1 MTKQRK
7 YGALLG
13 VLALAGVAGATYLRG
28 GEVVSAAEA
37 GEDVEGLRFRL
48 SAGKLTGG
56 ESPAERLPITPAQK
70 LSDADAD
77 KILARVKAIATQPD
91 DEKDFALRE
100 ASLPAP
106 RAGQTI
112 TAEFPPKP
120 TQATAP
126 VVESGTLTLRRF
138 QPEGEVP
145 LADRVSLTFSQPMV
159 AVTGQEDAAAR
170 VPVTLSPEVP
180 GKWRWLGTQT
190 LIFDAGSGKRLP
202 MATEFSVSL
211 PAGTKSVTGG
221 VLERAQN
228 FTFKTPAVRL
238 LSYGPYNGSVGQRR
252 DPLIWLSFD
261 QKIDPDAVLKTV
273 RVLAGDK
280 PVSVQRASQ
289 SELEKAVGKSETPE
303 PWLALKPV
311 GMLPGDTQITV
322 QVGPGTP
329 SAEGTRVTESA
340 QSFWFRTYGP
350 LKLIEQSPKRDQSV
364 PPSAG
369 WSLRFTNPLDVEVFD
384 PAWVTVSPATPGLQI
399 TTSGEYLQLYG
410 LKKARTTYKV
420 TVSPKLKDSYGQNL
434 EGMEP
439 AVFTVG
445 AAEQQLS
452 GPSQILLVP
461 DPAAAPRTVFSSVN
475 VPSVKVKL
483 YSVSSADWDA
493 WRTWQS
499 NWEERRK
506 GATPPGKLIKEQD
519 VALTGADDTLHE
531 NDLALPKNGSTLIWW
546 EANGWKKR
554 NQYDE
559 PPRGAAWVQPTKIGL
574 TAFADGDDLYAL
586 ATELTTGKPISGAE
600 VSMVGSGQSAKT
612 GKDGLV
618 KLALMD
624 KPGTMLVA
632 KRGNESAFL
641 PSRFWRWD
649 ESSWRKQGRGTQSL
663 WFVWDDRQL
672 YKPGEKVHVKG
683 WVRQLP
689 GSKLAALTLP
699 ASAPLTWQLKDSRGN
714 EVSKGQAKLNAWGG
728 FDVAFELPKTINLGQ
743 TSLMFVG
750 AGGAMNHSFNVQEFR
765 RPEFEVSAKS
775 ESAGPHV
782 IADPKG
788 ADLSA
793 KAAYYAGGPLP
804 GAQTTWTVNASPSSY
819 TPPGRSEFT
828 FGKWTPWWSYGG
840 GFEDGISFRGGRGG
854 FGRGVRQANLTQN
867 FSGVTDPMGVHRL
880 HLDFDG
886 VKPAQPY
893 SVSAQAV
900 IQDVNRQALATS
912 TSLLIHPSARYVGLR
927 SKTTFVAQGKPLVLE
942 ALACDID
949 GKAEPGQEIQLR
961 AARQEY
967 EWSKGR
973 YQLVEKDIREWTVRS
988 SKEAVETQ
996 LGAPAGGQWKIKA
1009 TVRDSK
1015 ERPNESELTLWV
1027 AGGKPSPR
1035 RDLAQEQVTLIPSAK
1050 EYTPG
1055 QTAEILVQAPF
1066 FPAEGV
1072 LTLRRN
1078 GVIQTERF
1086 NVNGPTHT
1094 VKIPIQEA
1102 YLPNIH
1108 AHIELVGA
1116 AARTDDDGKAL
1127 TKLAKRPAFASG
1139 ELDLSISTASKKLT
1153 VVASPKAAALA
1164 PGSETEVY
1172 VSVKDSNGKP
1182 IVGGEVAVAVV
1193 DESVHALAGWSM
1205 GDLVAAFHPRRGSGV
1220 SDWHLRSYV
1229 KLEDPL
1235 KVTNASGVEVAKNGM
1250 MLGGRRSGAP
1260 GGGGGFGGGMMADGL
1275 AMESKTAPSS
1285 APMSGMVAKPM
1296 KTRTLADE
1304 KPGAP
1309 EAPEPAIAVRT
1320 NFDPLAHFSPS
1331 VVTDSDGTARVSV
1344 KLPDNLTRYRI
1355 VAVAVAGADKGGS
1368 GEASLTARLPL
1379 MARPSAPRFLNVG
1392 DKFELPVVLQN
1403 QTDAPMTVDVAVRAT
1418 NATLTDGRGRRVQI
1432 PANDRVE
1439 VRFPTESAKPGTA
1452 RFQFAAVAP
1461 SAPTSG
1467 GTFADS
1473 AEVSL
1478 PVWTPATT
1486 EAFATYGVVDKGA
1499 IVQPVRAPSDANP
1512 AFGELEITTS
1522 STALQELTDAYIYL
1536 ASYPYGCAEQ
1546 ISSRVL
1552 TTAAL
1557 KDVLSAFKATGMP
1570 KESELNAAMARDLAR
1585 LGELQNP
1592 DGSFGFWARNERP
1605 WPYLG
1610 VHVAHALV
1618 RAKQKGFAVPD
1629 QTYKRSLAYA
1639 KAIATKF
1646 EEFYSPRCRRMITAY
1661 ALYVRHLAGD
1671 SDKVKAKALLASA
1684 PLDEHGPETIGWLLN
1699 VLAGD
1704 PDLANVRRWLD
1715 NKATE
1720 TAGAAH
1726 YTFSY
1731 SDGAYLVLSSD
1742 RRADGIVLDALIA
1755 DQPQSDLIPKLVRG
1769 LLDGRK
1775 RGAWGNTQ
1783 ENAFILLAL
1792 DRYFRK
1798 FEGVTP
1804 DFVARLWLGEKFAGE
1819 GTFKGRTTDRI
1830 ATKIPMAT
1838 LTEKP
1843 GMQPLTIDKQGA
1855 GRLYYRIGMR
1865 YAPKSLQLP
1874 AADYGFSV
1882 NRVYEAIDNPSDVK
1896 RDADGTWVVKAGAKV
1911 RVKVTMVATTRRYH
1925 VALTDPMP
1933 AGFEALNPELR
1944 GTEISA
1950 NTASPQIAG
1959 RGGFGRFPYY
1969 WSWWHWYEH
1978 QNLRDE
1984 RAEAFSSYLWEGAYE
1999 YSYICRATTPG
2010 TFIAPPA
2017 KAEEMYAPE
2026 TFGRSASDRV
2036 RVE

>member
-13 VLALAGVAGATYLRG
+13 VLALAGVVGATYLRG
-28 GEVVSAAEA
+28 GEVVRASEA
-37 GEDVEGLRFRL
+37 SDEVEGLRFRL
-48 SAGKLTGG
+48 SAGKLAGG

-91 DEKDFALRE
+91 DEKEFALRE
-100 ASLPAP
+100 ASQPAP
-106 RAGQTI
+106 RTGQTI
-112 TAEFPPKP
+112 TTEFPPKLAP
-120 TQATAP
+120 TLAP
-126 VVESGTLTLRRF
+126 LISGAGGDTLTLRRF

-170 VPVTLSPEVP
+170 VPVTLSPNVP

-202 MATEFSVSL
+202 MATEFSVSI

-221 VLERAQN
+221 VLEKAQS

-238 LSYGPYNGSVGQRR
+238 LSYGPDNGSVGQRR
-252 DPLIWLSFD
+252 DPLIWLNFD

-273 RVLAGDK
+273 KVLAGDK
-280 PVSVQRASQ
+280 PVRVQRASQ
-289 SELEKAVGKSETPE
+289 NELEKAVGKSETPE
-303 PWLALKPV
+303 RWLALKPM

-329 SAEGTRVTESA
+329 SAEGSRVTESA
-340 QSFWFRTYGP
+340 QSFSFRTYGP
-350 LKLIEQSPKRDQSV
+350 LKFVEQSPSRGQSV

-369 WSLRFTNPLDVEVFD
+369 WSLRFTNPLGAEVFD
-384 PAWVTVSPATPGLQI
+384 PAWVTVSPAAPGLQI
-399 TTSGEYLQLYG
+399 TASGNYLQLYG
-410 LKKARTTYKV
+410 LKKARTAYKV

-434 EGMEP
+434 EGFEP

-483 YSVSSADWDA
+483 YSVSSANWDA

-519 VALTGADDTLHE
+519 VALTGAEDTLHE
-531 NDLALPKNGSTLIWW
+531 NDLALPKAGSTLIWW
-546 EANGWKKR
+546 EANGWRKR
-554 NQYDE
+554 NPYDE
-559 PPRGAAWVQPTKIGL
+559 PPRGAAWVQTTKIGL

-600 VSMVGSGQSAKT
+600 VSLVGSGQRAKT
-612 GKDGLV
+612 GRDGLV
-618 KLALMD
+618 KLALSE

-632 KRGNESAFL
+632 KRGSDSAFL

-649 ESSWRKQGRGTQSL
+649 ESTWRKQGRGTQSL

-689 GSKLAALTLP
+689 GTKLATLSLP
-699 ASAPLTWQLKDSRGN
+699 ASAPLTWQLNDSRGN
-714 EVSKGQAKLNAWGG
+714 EVKKGEAKLNAWGG

-743 TSLMFVG
+743 TNLMFNG
-750 AGGAMNHSFNVQEFR
+750 AGGATNHSFNVQEFR
-765 RPEFEVSAKS
+765 RPEFEVAAKS

-782 IADPKG
+782 VADPKG
-788 ADLSA
+788 ADISA

-804 GAQTTWTVNASPSSY
+804 GAQTTWTVSATPSSY

-828 FGKWTPWWSYGG
+828 FGKWTPWWSFGGFDEGISLRGGRRGFGGG
-840 GFEDGISFRGGRGG
+840 GFGG
-854 FGRGVRQANLTQN
+854 FGRQANLSQN
-867 FSGVTDPMGVHRL
+867 FTGATDPMGVHRL

-927 SKTTFVAQGKPLVLE
+927 SKTTFVAAGKPLVLE

-949 GKAEPGQEIQLR
+949 GKAEPGQEIQFR

-988 SKEAVETQ
+988 GEKPVSTE
-996 LGAPAGGQWKIKA
+996 LGAPAGGQWKVRA

-1035 RDLAQEQVTLIPSAK
+1035 RDLAQEQVPLIPSAK

-1072 LTLRRN
+1072 LTLRRD

-1086 NVNGPTHT
+1086 AVNAATHT
-1094 VKIPIQEA
+1094 LKIPIQEA

-1108 AHIELVGA
+1108 AHVELVGA
-1116 AARTDDDGKAL
+1116 AARTDDEGKAL
-1127 TKLAKRPAFASG
+1127 EKLAKRPAFASG
-1139 ELDLSISTASKKLT
+1139 ELDLSVSTASKKLT
-1153 VVASPKAAALA
+1153 IVAKPKVAALA

-1172 VSVKDSNGKP
+1172 VSVNDSNGKP

-1205 GDLVAAFHPRRGSGV
+1205 GDLVAAFHPRRSSGV

-1235 KVTNASGVEVAKNGM
+1235 KVQEADKQEADKTKSAM
-1250 MLGGRRSGAP
+1250 FGGRGGAPGMP
-1260 GGGGGFGGGMMADGL
+1260 GGGGGFGGGARMEMEALSTNAPASMAMSASRPRAKRR
-1275 AMESKTAPSS
+1275 AM
-1285 APMSGMVAKPM
+1285 
-1296 KTRTLADE
+1296 ADE

-1309 EAPEPAIAVRT
+1309 EASEPAIAVRT

-1331 VVTDSDGTARVSV
+1331 VVTGSDGTARVSV

-1355 VAVAVAGADKGGS
+1355 VAVAVSGADKGGS
-1368 GEASLTARLPL
+1368 GEAPLTARLPL

-1452 RFQFAAVAP
+1452 RFQFAAA
-1461 SAPTSG
+1461 SG
-1467 GTFADS
+1467 SVADS

-1499 IVQPVRAPSDANP
+1499 IVQPVRAPSDVNP

-1546 ISSRVL
+1546 LSSRVL

-1570 KESELNAAMARDLAR
+1570 KESELNAATARDLAR

-1629 QTYKRSLAYA
+1629 TTYKRSLAYA
-1639 KAIATKF
+1639 KAIESKF
-1646 EEFYSPRCRRMITAY
+1646 EDIYSPRCRRMITAY

-1684 PLDEHGPETIGWLLN
+1684 PLDEQGPETIGWLLN

-1704 PDLANVRRWLD
+1704 PDLARVRRWLD

-1755 DQPQSDLIPKLVRG
+1755 DQPQSELIPKLVRG

-1865 YAPKSLQLP
+1865 YAPKNLQLP

-1882 NRVYEAIDNPSDVK
+1882 SRVYEAIDNPSDVK

-1925 VALTDPMP
+1925 VALIDPMP

-1944 GTEISA
+1944 GTEA
-1950 NTASPQIAG
+1950 ALPAPMN
-1959 RGGFGRFPYY
+1959 RGAFNRY

-1984 RAEAFSSYLWEGAYE
+1984 RAEAFSSSLWEGAYE

-2010 TFIAPPA
+2010 SFIAPPA

-2026 TFGRSASDRV
+2026 TFGRSASDKV
-2036 RVE
+2036 RIE

>member
-1 MTKQRK
+1 MTRRSKRW
-7 YGALLG
+7 ALLG
-13 VLALAGVAGATYLRG
+13 AVAVASAAGATYFHSN
-28 GEVVSAAEA
+28 EVVRAAEA
-37 GEDVEGLRFRL
+37 GDEVEGLRFRL
-48 SAGKLTGG
+48 SAGKLPGG
-56 ESPAERLPITPAQK
+56 EQPAERTPIAAIEK
-70 LSDADAD
+70 LSDLDAD
-77 KILARVKAIATQPD
+77 KILARVKAIGVQPD

-120 TQATAP
+120 TTATAP
-126 VVESGTLTLRRF
+126 VVESGALTVRRF

-145 LADRVSLTFSQPMV
+145 LADRISLTFSQPMV

-170 VPVTLSPEVP
+170 VPVTLSPSVP

-202 MATEFSVSL
+202 MATEFSVIV

-221 VLERAQN
+221 VLEKTES

-238 LSYGPYNGSVGQRR
+238 LSYGPQGDGQRR

-261 QKIDPDAVLKTV
+261 QKISPDAVLKTLQV
-273 RVLAGDK
+273 SGGGK
-280 PVSVQRASQ
+280 PVSIRRATDA
-289 SELEKAVGKSETPE
+289 ELAKELPHRETPE
-303 PWLALKPV
+303 RWLAVKPTAL
-311 GMLPGDTQITV
+311 LPGNSDITV

-329 SAEGTRVTESA
+329 SAEGPRLTEA
-340 QSFWFRTYGP
+340 PQSFSFRTYGP
-350 LKLIEQSPKRDQSV
+350 LKLVQQYPGRGESTSPSN
-364 PPSAG
+364 G
-369 WSLRFTNPLDVEVFD
+369 WTLQFSNQLDAEAFD
-384 PAWVTVSPATPGLQI
+384 PAWVSVSPAAPGLQI
-399 TTSGEYLQLYG
+399 MANGNYIQLYG
-410 LKKARTTYKV
+410 SKKARTTYKV
-420 TVSPKLKDSYGQNL
+420 TVSSKLKDIYGQSL

-445 AAEQQLS
+445 AAEQQLA
-452 GPSQILLVP
+452 GPQQPLLIP
-461 DPAAAPRTVFSSVN
+461 DPSATPRVVFSSVN
-475 VPSVKVKL
+475 IPSVKVKL
-483 YSVSSADWDA
+483 YQVSSADWDA

-519 VALTGADDTLHE
+519 LALKGPDDELHE
-531 NDLALPKNGSTLIWW
+531 NDIALPTSGNTLVWW
-546 EANGWKKR
+546 EAQGWKKR
-554 NQYDE
+554 HDYDE

-574 TAFADGDDLYAL
+574 SAFADGDDLYAL
-586 ATELTTGKPISGAE
+586 ATELTTGKPVSGAE
-600 VSMVGSGQSAKT
+600 IALMGSGQSAKT

-618 KLALMD
+618 KLALND
-624 KPGTMLVA
+624 KIGTMLTA
-632 KRGNESAFL
+632 KRGGDSAFL
-641 PSRFWRWD
+641 PARFWRWD
-649 ESSWRKQGRGTQSL
+649 ESGWRKTGRGTQPL
-663 WFVWDDRQL
+663 WFVFDDRQL

-683 WVRQLP
+683 WLRMLP
-689 GSKLAALTLP
+689 GTKLAVQALP
-699 ASAPLTWQLKDSRGN
+699 KSGPLSWQLRDSRGN
-714 EVSKGQAKLNAWGG
+714 EVSKGETKLNAWGG
-728 FDVAFELPKTINLGQ
+728 FDVAFDLPKTMNLGQ
-743 TSLMFVG
+743 ATLLFSG
-750 AGGAMNHSFNVQEFR
+750 AEGATNHGFNVQEFR
-765 RPEFEVSAKS
+765 RPEFEVTAKS
-775 ESAGPHV
+775 ESAGPHIV
-782 IADPKG
+782 ADPKG
-788 ADLSA
+788 TDLST

-804 GAQTTWTVNASPSSY
+804 GAQTTWTVSASPTSY

-840 GFEDGISFRGGRGG
+840 FDEEMGFRGGRGG
-854 FGRGVRQANLTQN
+854 RPVRQANLSQN
-867 FSGVTDPMGVHRL
+867 FTGQTDPTGTHRL

-893 SVSAQAV
+893 SVSAQAAV
-900 IQDVNRQALATS
+900 QDVNRQTWAAS
-912 TSLLIHPSARYVGLR
+912 TSLLVHPSARYVGLK
-927 SKTTFVAQGKPLVLE
+927 SKTTFVTSGKPLVIDTLV
-942 ALACDID
+942 CDID
-949 GKAEPGQEIQLR
+949 GKAEAGQEIQLR
-961 AARQEY
+961 AARQEW

-973 YQLVEKDIREWTVRS
+973 YRLVEKDIKEWTVRS
-988 SKEAVETQ
+988 GKEAVSTQ
-996 LGAPAGGQWKIKA
+996 LSAPAGGQWKVRA

-1015 ERPNESELTLWV
+1015 ERLNESELTLWV
-1027 AGGKPSPR
+1027 SGGKPSPR
-1035 RDLAQEQVTLIPSAK
+1035 RDLAQEPVTLIPSAK
-1050 EYTPG
+1050 EYQPG
-1055 QTAEILVQAPF
+1055 QTAEILMQAPF
-1066 FPAEGV
+1066 YPAEGI
-1072 LTLRRN
+1072 LTLRRD
-1078 GVIQTERF
+1078 GVIKTERF
-1086 NVNGPTHT
+1086 TMT
-1094 VKIPIQEA
+1094 AATQTLKIPIAENYA
-1102 YLPNIH
+1102 PNVY
-1108 AHIELVGA
+1108 ARVELVGA

-1139 ELDLSISTASKKLT
+1139 ELDLAISLASKKLT
-1153 VVASPKAAALA
+1153 VVAKPKVAALA
-1164 PGSETEVY
+1164 PGGETEVT
-1172 VSVKDSNGKP
+1172 VSVKDSRGKP
-1182 IVGGEVAVAVV
+1182 IVGGEVALAIV
-1193 DESVHALAGWSM
+1193 DESVLALAGWSL
-1205 GDLVAAFHPRRGSGV
+1205 GDPVAAFHPHHNSDTN
-1220 SDWHLRSYV
+1220 DWHLRSYV

-1235 KVTNASGVEVAKNGM
+1235 LVTRRDTGIDATKDGM
-1250 MLGGRRSGAP
+1250 MLGGMM
-1260 GGGGGFGGGMMADGL
+1260 GGGGMGGGGR
-1275 AMESKTAPSS
+1275 AMRRG
-1285 APMSGMVAKPM
+1285 GMEQDKFAVMDA
-1296 KTRTLADE
+1296 AASVNA
-1304 KPGAP
+1304 PGAP
-1309 EAPEPAIAVRT
+1309 KPRTAMKAEFAKSKADGEEKQGGAETPIAVRS
-1320 NFDPLAHFSPS
+1320 NFDPLAQFSPS
-1331 VVTDSDGTARVSV
+1331 VTTDSDGIAHVKV

-1355 VAVAVAGADKGGS
+1355 VAVAVAGADKAGS
-1368 GEASLTARLPL
+1368 GESALTARLPL

-1403 QTDAPMTVDVAVRAT
+1403 QTDVPMTVDVAVRAT
-1418 NATLTDGRGRRVQI
+1418 NATLTEGRGRRVKI
-1432 PANDRVE
+1432 AANDRVE

-1452 RFQFAAVAP
+1452 RFQFAAV
-1461 SAPTSG
+1461 SG
-1467 GTFADS
+1467 SVADS

-1486 EAFATYGVVDKGA
+1486 EAFATYGVIDKGA

-1512 AFGELEITTS
+1512 AFGELEVTTS

-1557 KDVLSAFKATGMP
+1557 KDVLSAFKAAGMP
-1570 KESELNAAMARDLAR
+1570 KPEEMNAAMARDLAR

-1592 DGSFGFWARNERP
+1592 DGSYGFWTRSERP

-1618 RAKQKGFAVPD
+1618 RAKQKDFAVPD
-1629 QTYKRSLAYA
+1629 ETYKRSMAYL
-1639 KAIATKF
+1639 KAIETKF
-1646 EEFYSPRCRRMITAY
+1646 DDAVLYSPRCRRMIIAY

-1671 SDKVKAKALLASA
+1671 SDKVRAKSLLNEAS
-1684 PLDEHGPETIGWLLN
+1684 LDELGPETIGWLLN

-1731 SDGAYLVLSSD
+1731 SDGAYLVLHSD
-1742 RRADGIVLDALIA
+1742 RRADGVILDALIA
-1755 DQPQSDLIPKLVRG
+1755 DQPQSELIPKLVRG

-1804 DFVARLWLGEKFAGE
+1804 DFVARLWLGERFAGE

-1830 ATKIPMAT
+1830 ATKIPMRY

-1843 GMQPLTIDKQGA
+1843 GIQPLTIDKQGA

-1865 YAPKSLQLP
+1865 YAPKSLALP
-1874 AADYGFSV
+1874 AADYGFAVS
-1882 NRVYEAIDNPSDVK
+1882 RVYEALDSPSDVK
-1896 RDADGTWVVKAGAKV
+1896 RDTDGTWVVKAGAKV

-1944 GTEISA
+1944 GTELAA

-1959 RGGFGRFPYY
+1959 SFGRFPYY

-2026 TFGRSASDRV
+2026 TFGRSASDWV